1 MHSPPAMECCSNK
14 IITQHFW
21 HLTKD
26 SEKREEKRG
35 EKGKIPPWFRL
46 QVRVII
52 LDMMAGSFSS
62 KLNQIARRHTRNFPH
77 SRHVTW
83 YVGAEILKSRHMALK
98 KLSRSLCDLFYNASL
113 LPPESQQLNQETLL
127 LFVSCNEQC
136 EQIVTISH
144 LW

>member
-14 IITQHFW
+14 NHHTTF
-21 HLTKD
+21 LTFNQRFRK
-26 SEKREEKRG
+26 ERG
-35 EKGKIPPWFRL
+35 EERRKGKIPPWFRL

-98 KLSRSLCDLFYNASL
+98 RLSRSLCDLFYNASL